1 MIFFELKT
9 YGDFDIPITDSMWY
23 KENPTDKELTFL
35 KHGILLNELLIEF
48 RKLSGEKF
56 KMSNSPTMYCN
67 RNQSKILQAFK
78 DYLGSR
84 GYRGVLA
91 DMQLQFTDEN
101 LDDMISSQEEWETEV
116 K

>member
-23 KENPTDKELTFL
+23 KENPTDQELTFL

-48 RKLSGEKF
+48 GKISGEKY
-56 KMSNSPTMYCN
+56 KVNEGSIYCS

-78 DYLGSR
+78 DYLGAR
-84 GYRGVLA
+84 GYKGVLA

-101 LDDMISSQEEWETEV
+101 LDDMISDVWEE

>member
-1 MIFFELKT
+1 MIFFELKK

-23 KENPTDKELTFL
+23 KENPTDQELTFL

-48 RKLSGEKF
+48 GKLSGEKF
-56 KMSNSPTMYCN
+56 KVNEGSVYCS
-67 RNQSKILQAFK
+67 RNQSKIMQAFK
-78 DYLGSR
+78 DYLGAR

-101 LDDMISSQEEWETEV
+101 LYLSSNEEWE
-116 K
+116 KQK

>member
-23 KENPTDKELTFL
+23 KENPTDQELTFL
-35 KHGILLNELLIEF
+35 KHGVLLNELLIEF
-48 RKLSGEKF
+48 GKLSGEKY
-56 KMSNSPTMYCN
+56 KVNEGSIYCSK
-67 RNQSKILQAFK
+67 NQSKILQAFK
-78 DYLGSR
+78 DYLGAR

-101 LDDMISSQEEWETEV
+101 LDDMISDVWEE